1 MRENKTG
8 MFEQERISEQK
19 DETQRITQI
28 HEGKQKIKQ
37 RRNGKQQAMINPP
50 IMRT

>member
-1 MRENKTG
+1 MRKHKIS
-8 MFEQERISEQK
+8 MLEQERIGEQEN
-19 DETQRITQI
+19 ETQRITQI

-37 RRNGKQQAMINPP
+37 GGDRKQQAMINPP

>member
-1 MRENKTG
+1 MRENKIS

-19 DETQRITQI
+19 DETQRMTQI
-28 HEGKQKIKQ
+28 HEGKQEIKQ

>member
-1 MRENKTG
+1 MRENKIS
-8 MFEQERISEQK
+8 MFEQERIGEQK

-37 RRNGKQQAMINPP
+37 GGDRK
-50 IMRT
+50 

>member
-1 MRENKTG
+1 MRENKIS
-8 MFEQERISEQK
+8 MFEQERIGEQE

-37 RRNGKQQAMINPP
+37 GSDRK
-50 IMRT
+50 